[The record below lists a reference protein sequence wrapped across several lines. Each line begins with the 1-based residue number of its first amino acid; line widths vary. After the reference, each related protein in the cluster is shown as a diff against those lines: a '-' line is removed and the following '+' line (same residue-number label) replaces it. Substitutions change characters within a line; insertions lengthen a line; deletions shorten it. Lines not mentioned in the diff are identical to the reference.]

1 MTDIFAKVEELIKV
15 GKRAALCII
24 TDTKGSTPRKA
35 GSKMVVTAEGEIF
48 GTIGGGNFE
57 HRVAKEA
64 MEICKGA
71 TPVKLNFDLE
81 DDLEMSCGGTAEVYI
96 EPLLPRLRLVIF
108 GAGHVGSALARYAP
122 DFGFQVIFVDD
133 REQFTARQ
141 KELGFQVI
149 HGNYV
154 EEAKNFSA
162 DKQTFFVVVTPK
174 HAYDQEV
181 TGILGKKDSGYLG
194 MIGSKR
200 KVAEA
205 KRFYLDNNVLTESEV
220 EKIDMPIGIKFNA
233 ETPEDIAISIMARII
248 DVKNTLLS

>member
-1 MTDIFAKVEELIKV
+1 MTDIFAKVEELIKA
-15 GKRAALCII
+15 GKLATLCII
-24 TDTKGSTPRKA
+24 THTKGSTPRKA

-96 EPLLPRLRLVIF
+96 EPLLPRFRLVIF

-154 EEAKNFSA
+154 EEAKIFNA
-162 DKQTFFVVVTPK
+162 DRQTFFVVVTPR

-181 TGILGKKDSGYLG
+181 TGILGKKDFGYLG
-194 MIGSKR
+194 MIGSSR

-233 ETPEDIAISIMARII
+233 ETPEEIAISILARII
-248 DVKNTLLS
+248 DVKNTLVS